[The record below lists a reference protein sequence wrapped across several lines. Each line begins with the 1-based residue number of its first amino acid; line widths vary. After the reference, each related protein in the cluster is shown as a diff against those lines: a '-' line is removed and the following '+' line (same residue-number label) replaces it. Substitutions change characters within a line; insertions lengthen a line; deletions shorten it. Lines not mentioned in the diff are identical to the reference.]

1 MLPVKHLK
9 DPIHTS
15 NLFIQIWILI
25 RQVIQKLRRHLL
37 LLLLCLLN
45 SGLRRLLTLKNF
57 GTLRFFSLP
66 ILENLHSVISS
77 VLCLRGSSRRRRRRD
92 RRTKKN
98 PALRQR

>member
-1 MLPVKHLK
+1 
-9 DPIHTS
+9 
-15 NLFIQIWILI
+15 
-25 RQVIQKLRRHLL
+25 
-37 LLLLCLLN
+37 
-45 SGLRRLLTLKNF
+45 LTLKNF

-77 VLCLRGSSRRRRRRD
+77 VLWLRGSSRRRRRRRRD

>member
-45 SGLRRLLTLKNF
+45 SGLRR
-57 GTLRFFSLP
+57 
-66 ILENLHSVISS
+66 
-77 VLCLRGSSRRRRRRD
+77 GSSRRRRRRD